1 MRYLL
6 TLIVC
11 FLSTTSFAASPQPV
25 YAKDAMVVSAQHL
38 ASQVGLR
45 ILKDGG
51 NAVDAAV
58 AMGYA
63 LAVVHPCCGN
73 IGGGGFMLIHQ
84 ADGKNVF
91 LNFREK
97 APKAISAK
105 LFLDKKGKVD
115 KTKLSTGH
123 LEGDANKAYLA
134 IGIPGTVMG
143 LNTALKDYGTLP
155 LKTVMQAA
163 IKLAQNGFIL
173 SRQDAKTLQYGATSF
188 AKQPNVAAIFLNNGK
203 PYKAGERLVQK
214 NLAKT
219 LEEIAHYGSK
229 TFYSGKIADEVVA
242 ASKKHGGIITKQD
255 LENYSIT
262 QEKPIICNYRKYE
275 IISAPPPS
283 AGGVVICEMLNIL
296 SAYPL
301 HKYGFHSAKSIHYMT
316 EAMRYTY
323 ADRNTYLGDPDFI
336 DNPINRLLSDKH
348 AASIRRK
355 IKTHSAGNS
364 KKIGFIVNRK
374 ESDHT
379 TSYVVAD
386 KLGNVVSVTYT
397 LNNYFGSK
405 VIAGNTG
412 FFLNNELDDFTIKP
426 GVKNSFGLV
435 QGKANIIKPG
445 KRPLSSM
452 APTIIL
458 KDNKFYL
465 TLGTP
470 GGSTIPTTLLQVL
483 INVIDYGMNIQ
494 QAVDAPRFHMQWLPD
509 KIFTE
514 PHSISKDTEQKL
526 KKMGYKIQLGSVY
539 SKSLYWG
546 GVTAIMKDPK
556 NNELEGAIDSRRPA
570 GLAMGY

>member
-1 MRYLL
+1 MRYLIIL
-6 TLIVC
+6 IFTLVT
-11 FLSTTSFAASPQPV
+11 FQSYAASPPPV

-38 ASQVGLR
+38 ASQVGLQT
-45 ILKDGG
+45 LKDGG

-73 IGGGGFMLIHQ
+73 IGGGGFMLIHLT
-84 ADGKNVF
+84 DGKNVF

-97 APKAISAK
+97 APNAISAK
-105 LFLDKKGKVD
+105 LFLDKKGNVD
-115 KTKLSTGH
+115 RTKLSTSH
-123 LEGDANKAYLA
+123 LTGDLNKTYLA

-143 LNTALKDYGTLP
+143 FNTALKDYGTLS
-155 LKTVMQAA
+155 LKTVMQPA
-163 IKLAQNGFIL
+163 IKLALNGFIL
-173 SRQDAKTLQYGATSF
+173 TRQDAKILQYGATSF

-203 PYKAGERLVQK
+203 PYKVGERLVQK
-214 NLAKT
+214 NLAAT
-219 LEEIAHYGSK
+219 LEEIAHYGAN
-229 TFYSGKIADEVVA
+229 TFYAGKIADEIVA
-242 ASKKHGGIITKQD
+242 ASRKNGGVITKKD
-255 LENYSIT
+255 LENYSVT
-262 QEKPIICNYRKYE
+262 QEKPIICNYRQFE

-283 AGGVVICEMLNIL
+283 AGGIAICEMLNIL

-323 ADRNTYLGDPDFI
+323 ADRNTYLGDPDFV

-348 AASIRRK
+348 AASIRRR
-355 IKTHSAGNS
+355 IKSNSAGNS
-364 KKIGFIVNRK
+364 KKIGFIVNLK

-397 LNNYFGSK
+397 LNSYFGSK
-405 VIAGNTG
+405 IIAGNTG

-426 GVKNSFGLV
+426 GAKNSFGLV
-435 QGKANIIKPG
+435 QGKVNIIKPG

-452 APTIIL
+452 SPTIVL
-458 KDNKFYL
+458 KDNKFFL

-470 GGSTIPTTLLQVL
+470 GGSTIPTTLMQVL
-483 INVIDYGMNIQ
+483 INMIDYGMNIQ
-494 QAVDAPRFHMQWLPD
+494 QAIDAPRFHMQWLPD

-526 KKMGYKIQLGSVY
+526 KRMGYKIQLGSVY